1 MARDVNFFRPIF
13 ISRTV
18 STCCFRFAFKMTNT
32 NSCCRYF
39 YRSERFR
46 PVITT
51 GNINCCSRHK
61 SGERCMRSVK
71 RNLRPSKIERVGMIH
86 ESMWVATS
94 QQCPTEPLSNANL
107 RHEISSLQD
116 CWSSVGRSKKIIS
129 KQPQLCNVE
138 NVQFEHVCRLIADTF
153 CPTCRRIIRGDL
165 VI

>member
-1 MARDVNFFRPIF
+1 
-13 ISRTV
+13 
-18 STCCFRFAFKMTNT
+18 MTNT
-32 NSCCRYF
+32 NSCCGYF

-61 SGERCMRSVK
+61 SGERCKRSVRK
-71 RNLRPSKIERVGMIH
+71 NCDRVKLNARNRVGMIH

-116 CWSSVGRSKKIIS
+116 CWNSVGRSKIIMF
-129 KQPQLCNVE
+129 KQQQLCNEE

-153 CPTCRRIIRGDL
+153 CSTCRSIIRGDL
-165 VI
+165 VIFLLNLADLLRYNRN